1 VESKSNHIVV
11 GSFVLL
17 LVAGLIAFI
26 IWTVK
31 SDVDSIT
38 KTYTVYFTGSVSGLN
53 ESGSVRYRGIPVGT
67 ITDIRIDPK
76 NVDRVQVTLEISG
89 DTPIKE
95 DTVASVEM
103 AGITGVS
110 FVQIA
115 GGTNQSPPLRAAR
128 GNKHPIIPSKQS
140 GLQELFSNTPELI
153 NRVITLT
160 DAATKLL
167 DQRNRDSIASTLTN
181 VDVLTGTLA
190 ANSGNI
196 DLLIADASLATRSLR
211 ETMAET
217 NLLVV
222 ETRDNLARM
231 TANANKVLNTANET
245 IGVLGP
251 DAQLL
256 IADVRTATA
265 SLTRTSDEM
274 GALIAE
280 NRVPLKD
287 FTEDGLYEFARL
299 ITEMRA
305 LVASLS
311 RISEQLEADPAG
323 FLFGDDQE
331 GFEAQ

>member
-1 VESKSNHIVV
+1 METKSNNIVV

-38 KTYTVYFTGSVSGLN
+38 KNYTVYFTGSVSGLN
-53 ESGSVRYRGIPVGT
+53 VAGGVRYRGIPVGT

-115 GGTNQSPPLRAAR
+115 GGSNESPTLRKAASE
-128 GNKHPIIPSKQS
+128 KYPVIQSKQS
-140 GLQELFSNTPELI
+140 GLQELFSSTPELI
-153 NRVITLT
+153 NRVIVLA
-160 DAATKLL
+160 DSATKLL
-167 DQRNRDSIASTLTN
+167 DERNRDSIASTLAN
-181 VDVLTGTLA
+181 LDVLTGTLA

-211 ETMAET
+211 QTMEET
-217 NLLVV
+217 NLLVA
-222 ETRDNLARM
+222 ETRDNLARV
-231 TANANKVLNTANET
+231 TANANKTLTTANDT
-245 IGVLGP
+245 IGALGP

-256 IADVRTATA
+256 IGDMRTATA
-265 SLTRTSDEM
+265 SLTNTSNEL
-274 GALIAE
+274 GALVSE
-280 NRVPLKD
+280 NRAPLND

-311 RISEQLEADPAG
+311 RIAEQLEADPAG
-323 FLFGDDQE
+323 FLFGEDEE
-331 GFEAQ
+331 GFQAQ